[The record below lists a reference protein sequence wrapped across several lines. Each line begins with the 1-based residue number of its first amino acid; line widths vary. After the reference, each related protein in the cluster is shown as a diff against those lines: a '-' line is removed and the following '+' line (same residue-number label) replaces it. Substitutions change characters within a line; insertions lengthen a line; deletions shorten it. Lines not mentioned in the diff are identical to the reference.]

1 MRWKTAGPRDIPQ
14 AFPYQGSKRILA
26 SQILSLIPD
35 GGVPLLVEP
44 FAGSAAISVGARL
57 YGLADMVAISD
68 VNGPLMEL
76 WKCII
81 KDPNALLARYET
93 MWHEQQEGPGTSS
106 ENAKTYFIARRKE
119 FNATQDP
126 ALLLYLLAR
135 IVKAAVRYGKGGEFN
150 QSADNR
156 RLGAKPS
163 NMRERINIA
172 SALLAGHV
180 EISTESYEHPL
191 IDAPTDAVVYMDPP
205 YQGTTDVP
213 DHRYLN
219 GLKYDAFSK
228 SLQAAVDNDVSFIVS
243 YDVVRDDNKYGQP
256 LPASIGLLHRNVLVG
271 PSSQATLLGRSEQSI
286 ESLYLSPALV
296 DRLGGADKI
305 DGLLNVAPEDQP
317 ALF

>member
-1 MRWKTAGPRDIPQ
+1 MRWKTDGARAIPQ

-26 SQILSLIPD
+26 SQILSLIPE

-57 YGLADMVAISD
+57 YGLADRVAISD
-68 VNGPLMEL
+68 VNGPLMDL
-76 WKCII
+76 WECIV
-81 KDPNALLARYET
+81 KDPEGLLARYTE
-93 MWHEQQEGPGTSS
+93 MWNEQQEGDDLSS
-106 ENAKTYFIARRKE
+106 ETARRYFLARRAD
-119 FNATQDP
+119 FNETKDP
-126 ALLLYLLAR
+126 AVLLYLLAR
-135 IVKAAVRYGKGGEFN
+135 IVKAAVRYGKNGDFN

-163 NMRERINIA
+163 NMRERIMSVSTLLTGAVDIA
-172 SALLAGHV
+172 
-180 EISTESYEHPL
+180 TESYERPL
-191 IDAPTDAVVYMDPP
+191 IEAPREAVVYMDPP

-219 GLKYDAFSK
+219 GLKYEAFS
-228 SLQAAVDNDVSFIVS
+228 SALQEAVNNQVSFIVS

-256 LPASIGLLHRNVLVG
+256 LPESLGLLHRNVLVG